1 MTNSTVIRMNPV
13 DLLERLERI
22 IEECESVFVTSYIKY
37 SYWWKYVGTPYSV
50 LKEFMGVTYGVV
62 IKSFESPS
70 EAEAIYKDRYDRD
83 TTIWRNTSHYGI
95 FLKHVKSH
103 ESKIARLHALKTA
116 LSIPS
121 QNNASVYLG
130 SEDIDLLFELEKII
144 TLARRPNWS
153 TP

>member
-22 IEECESVFVTSYIKY
+22 IGECESVFVTSYIKY

-50 LKEFMGVTYGVV
+50 LKEFMGVTYGTI
-62 IKSFESPS
+62 IKSHESPS
-70 EAEAIYKDRYDRD
+70 EAEAFYKDMYDRD

-121 QNNASVYLG
+121 QNNASMYLG